1 MTSNNLPVES
11 SIPPK
16 TSGKDPISSPLLPM
30 QRRRT
35 LWWVASILCTLIVIA
50 ATVLFYLF
58 LPSKTTLYS
67 SDVRPVTVLGID
79 AIEQLAA
86 ENPEMFP
93 RGNWPGW
100 RGFNGQGIAPVGK
113 PPVKF
118 GPDQTENILWKTT
131 VSGKGY
137 SSPVIWGNRL
147 FLTTEINK
155 VLWIYC
161 YDRSTGESLWQK
173 EVGPALGSTHSQ
185 NGHAS
190 STPVTD
196 GEHLFTFFGA
206 TGLFCHTVDGE
217 LVWKVELSNLYQMHG
232 LASSPMLYRDT
243 VIQLCDNGSD
253 SFIAAY
259 DKATG
264 KEVWKTPRPS
274 GGGWS
279 TPVLAEYSGREE
291 LIVNGGCPAFLLPGK
306 VLAYDPQTGKE
317 LWKCTGPNMWG
328 IPTPLLAGETAYI
341 LCGRNCDVEAIRLGG
356 SGDVSAT
363 HLLWSR
369 SRTSPYVPSGVLYRN
384 RLYIPGDNHRITCLN
399 PGNGEV
405 VFEQK
410 IDGSCY
416 ASLLAADGRIYGL
429 TMGGTGYVLEAGDTG
444 KILHQTDFDE
454 TCFASPAVVDND
466 LFVRTETTL
475 YCFREKR

>member
-1 MTSNNLPVES
+1 MR
-11 SIPPK
+11 
-16 TSGKDPISSPLLPM
+16 
-30 QRRRT
+30 RRRT
-35 LWWVASILCTLIVIA
+35 LWWVASFLCVLIIVA
-50 ATVLFYLF
+50 ASFLVYRL
-58 LPSKTTLYS
+58 LPSKTTRFS
-67 SDVRPVTVLGID
+67 ANVAPVAALEID
-79 AIEQLAA
+79 PMEQLAA

-93 RGNWPGW
+93 RENWPGW
-100 RGFNGQGIAPVGK
+100 RGFNGQGIAPASK
-113 PPVKF
+113 PPVRF

-131 VSGKGY
+131 VPGKGY

-147 FLTTEINK
+147 FLTTEIKK

-161 YDRSTGESLWQK
+161 YDRSTGEPLWQK
-173 EVGPALGSTHSQ
+173 EVGAALGGTHSQ

-206 TGLFCHTVDGE
+206 TGLFCHTLDGDF
-217 LVWKVELSNLYQMHG
+217 VWKVDLPRLSQMHG

-243 VIQLCDNGSD
+243 VILLGDNGYD

-259 DKATG
+259 EKATG

-279 TPVLAEYSGREE
+279 TPVLAVNADREE
-291 LIVNGGCPAFLLPGK
+291 LIVNGGCPSYIQSGK
-306 VLAYDPQTGKE
+306 VFAYNPQTGKE
-317 LWKCTGPNMWG
+317 LWNCPGPTGWG
-328 IPTPLLAGETAYI
+328 IPTPLLLGETVFI
-341 LCGRNCDVEAIRLGG
+341 LCGQNGDVEAIQLGG
-356 SGDVSAT
+356 EGDISGT

-384 RLYIPGDNHRITCLN
+384 RLYIPGDNRRVICLN

-410 IDGSCY
+410 IDGKCY
-416 ASLLAADGRIYGL
+416 ASMLAADGRIYVL
-429 TMGGTGYVLEAGDTG
+429 TMGGTGYVLEAGNTG
-444 KILHQTDFDE
+444 KILHQAEFEE
-454 TCFASPAVVDND
+454 TCFASPAVVDDD
-466 LFVRTETTL
+466 LFVRTETML
-475 YCFREKR
+475 YCFRE